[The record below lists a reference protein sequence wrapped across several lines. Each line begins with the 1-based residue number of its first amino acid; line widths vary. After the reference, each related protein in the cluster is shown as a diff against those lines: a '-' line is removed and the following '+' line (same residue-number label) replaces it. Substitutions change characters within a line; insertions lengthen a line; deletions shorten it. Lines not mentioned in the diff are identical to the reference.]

1 MHFDVFV
8 FIYLAK
14 SKEGVTWEHILDFI
28 REGIIMTDYKN
39 QKILFLELSRFA

>member
-1 MHFDVFV
+1 
-8 FIYLAK
+8 
-14 SKEGVTWEHILDFI
+14 LDFI